1 MTRVLTKD
9 EYLGTFVAPMRRLA
23 ADESYKPVPI
33 GEYVTE
39 CIGGFVPPVT
49 RDQLQIHHVYLNGDR
64 SFYHVLIHYGRP
76 NEFLVIVVDCG
87 REAVH
92 GHYLLNLNNEYGPG
106 TGGRAEPD
114 ATPDPAGT

>member
-1 MTRVLTKD
+1 MRALTKA
-9 EYLGTFVAPMRRLA
+9 EYLATFVEPMRRLE
-23 ADESYKPVPI
+23 ADELDKPVRL
-33 GEYVTE
+33 GEYVAE

-64 SFYHVLIHYGRP
+64 SFYHVLIHYGRH

-92 GHYLLNLNNEYGPG
+92 GHYLLDLNGEYELGAGGP
-106 TGGRAEPD
+106 TECC
-114 ATPDPAGT
+114 T